1 MYVAMNRMIK
11 RKPRGQSNA
20 QVLAQEA
27 EAEEVANGEEE
38 LKVESGDHT
47 VVGEQ
52 GDELLYISKRHLK
65 E

>member
-1 MYVAMNRMIK
+1 MNRMIK
-11 RKPRGQSNA
+11 RKPRGQGNA

>member
-1 MYVAMNRMIK
+1 MNRMIK
-11 RKPRGQSNA
+11 RKPRGQGDV

-27 EAEEVANGEEE
+27 EAEAIANDNEEEE

>member
-1 MYVAMNRMIK
+1 MNRMIK
-11 RKPRGQSNA
+11 RKPRGQSDV

-27 EAEEVANGEEE
+27 EAEAVGNDNGEEE
-38 LKVESGDHT
+38 FKVESGDHT

>member
-1 MYVAMNRMIK
+1 MNRMIK
-11 RKPRGQSNA
+11 RKPRGQGNA

-27 EAEEVANGEEE
+27 ESDAVANDNEEE
-38 LKVESGDHT
+38 LKVELDEHT